1 MSKDQSI
8 VDLIT
13 VEVNSEVVPSEV
25 IALDDLSLALI
36 GGGNFV
42 VAL

>member
-8 VDLIT
+8 VDLIA
-13 VEVNSEVVPSEV
+13 VEVNSEVIQPDV
-25 IALDDLSLALI
+25 IVLDDLSLALI

>member
-8 VDLIT
+8 LDLNT
-13 VEVNSEVVPSEV
+13 VEVNTEIAQSDV

-36 GGGNFV
+36 GGGDFV